1 MKIKKLLSGILA
13 LSCALTLLPA
23 APVSAAEPQT
33 GTFTAVSMNV
43 DGLPTDLLGFI
54 NINEGG
60 PGPNGTRAIGQKMAE
75 YGWDIIG
82 VSEDFN
88 YNDELMEALSEDY
101 NAGTHRGGVS
111 WLTNNTDGLN
121 LLWKKSLSVTGE
133 SWTKWNTQYS
143 TGFANTGNGADGM
156 INKGFRYYEAEVAD
170 GVYVDFYI
178 LHMDADSDQGDIDA
192 RHAQLIQLADAIKA
206 SDNGNPI
213 IVMGDTNCRYTR
225 EDIRAWF
232 MDPINAD
239 KRFEIKDAWVE
250 DAWNGTYPNVG
261 EDALMA
267 VDKGGTYQYPQAEI
281 VDKIFYINNTDSQV
295 KLALDSYDVATDF
308 TNSSGAA
315 LADHWPIVGTFTY
328 TVEQE
333 EGEHVHSYVMTE
345 ERPATCTEEGYR
357 IYTCV
362 CGESYEEPL
371 AAPGHDYQVSSR
383 TEAACTEPGEIV
395 YTCSRCGDSYPEMIP
410 AAGHNYQDGVC
421 ANCGAQEPSAGSE
434 NVFGETAGEIESGSR
449 YALVTSSSTQNFALT
464 CEEDGTVSWAETETA
479 PGTGAADGMAWTVE
493 KSGSGYTISTE
504 INGMKKYLAR
514 TNSFVGYGYKVALQ
528 DSPFVWNMQY
538 KSATDGFRVSTKIL
552 FNNYALRYYKS
563 KTGWIVTTKGMDI
576 RCYNLTEQRGQ

>member
-239 KRFEIKDAWVE
+239 ERFEIKDAWVE

-308 TNSSGAA
+308 TDDSGTA

-345 ERPATCTEEGYR
+345 ESPATCTEEGYT
-357 IYTCV
+357 IYTCA

-371 AAPGHDYQVSSR
+371 AALGHDYQISSR
-383 TEAACTEPGEIV
+383 TEATCTEPGEIV

-410 AAGHNYQDGVC
+410 AAGHNYQGGVC
-421 ANCGAQEPSAGSE
+421 TNCGAQEPSAGSE

-552 FNNYALRYYKS
+552 FKNYALRYYNS

-576 RCYNLTEQRGQ
+576 RFYNLTEQTGQ

>member
-1 MKIKKLLSGILA
+1 MKRKKLLSGILA
-13 LSCALTLLPA
+13 LSCAITLLPA

-33 GTFTAVSMNV
+33 GNFTAVSMNV

-192 RHAQLIQLADAIKA
+192 RHAQLTQLADAIKA
-206 SDNGNPI
+206 SDNENPI

-239 KRFEIKDAWVE
+239 ERFEIKDAWVE

-308 TNSSGAA
+308 TDDSGTA

-345 ERPATCTEEGYR
+345 ESPATCTEEGHR
-357 IYTCV
+357 IYICA
-362 CGESYEEPL
+362 CGASYEEPL
-371 AAPGHDYQVSSR
+371 AALGHDYQISSR
-383 TEAACTEPGEIV
+383 TEATCTEPGEIV
-395 YTCSRCGDSYPEMIP
+395 YTCGRCGDSYPEMIP
-410 AAGHNYQDGVC
+410 AAGHNYQGGVC
-421 ANCGAQEPSAGSE
+421 TNCGAQEPSAGSE
-434 NVFGETAGEIESGSR
+434 NVFGETAGAIESGSR

-464 CEEDGTVSWAETETA
+464 CGEDGTISWAETETA
-479 PGTGAADGMAWTVE
+479 AGTGAADGMAWTVE

-552 FNNYALRYYKS
+552 FKNYALRYYNS

-576 RCYNLTEQRGQ
+576 QLYNLAEQTGQ

>member
-23 APVSAAEPQT
+23 APVSASEPQT

-60 PGPNGTRAIGQKMAE
+60 PGPEGTRAIGQKMAE

-121 LLWKKSLSVTGE
+121 LLWKKALSVTGE

-170 GVYVDFYI
+170 GVYIDFYI

-192 RHAQLIQLADAIKA
+192 RHAQLTQLADAIKA
-206 SDNGNPI
+206 SDSENPI

-239 KRFEIKDAWVE
+239 ERFEIKDAWVE

-295 KLALDSYDVATDF
+295 KLALDSYDVAIDF
-308 TNSSGAA
+308 TNNSGAA
-315 LADHWPIVGTFTY
+315 LADHWPIIGTFTY

-345 ERPATCTEEGYR
+345 ESPATCTEEGYR
-357 IYTCV
+357 IYTCA

-371 AAPGHDYQVSSR
+371 AALGHDYQISSR
-383 TEAACTEPGEIV
+383 TEATCTEPGEIV
-395 YTCSRCGDSYPEMIP
+395 YTCGRCGDSYLEMIP

-421 ANCGAQEPSAGSE
+421 TNCGVQEPSAGSE
-434 NVFGETAGEIESGSR
+434 NVFGETAGEIEPGSR

-464 CEEDGTVSWAETETA
+464 REEDGTVSWAETETA
-479 PGTGAADGMAWTVE
+479 AGTGAADGMAWTVE
-493 KSGSGYTISTE
+493 ESGSGYTISTE

-552 FNNYALRYYKS
+552 FKNYALRYYNS

-576 RCYNLTEQRGQ
+576 RLYNLTEQTGQ

>member
-1 MKIKKLLSGILA
+1 MKRKKLLSGILA
-13 LSCALTLLPA
+13 LSCAITLLPA

-33 GTFTAVSMNV
+33 GNFTAVSMNV

-192 RHAQLIQLADAIKA
+192 RHAQLTQLADAIKA
-206 SDNGNPI
+206 SDSENPI

-239 KRFEIKDAWVE
+239 ERFEIKDAWVE

-295 KLALDSYDVATDF
+295 KLTLDSYDVATDF

-315 LADHWPIVGTFTY
+315 LADHWPIIGTFTY

-345 ERPATCTEEGYR
+345 ESPATCTEEGYT
-357 IYTCV
+357 IYTCA

-371 AAPGHDYQVSSR
+371 AALGHDYQISSR
-383 TEAACTEPGEIV
+383 TEATCTEPGEIV
-395 YTCSRCGDSYPEMIP
+395 YTCGRCGDSYLEMIP

-421 ANCGAQEPSAGSE
+421 TNCGVQEPSAGSE
-434 NVFGETAGEIESGSR
+434 NVFGETAGEIEPGSR

-479 PGTGAADGMAWTVE
+479 AGTGAADGMAWTVE

-552 FNNYALRYYKS
+552 FKNYALRYYNS

-576 RCYNLTEQRGQ
+576 QLYNLAEQTGQ